1 MNPREIR
8 VCQRF
13 QAILS
18 KTDIETESCKLNA
31 EFEIINAKRE
41 SLGEAS
47 GDEGKGA
54 GSGDKK
60 GDSAGGAAAND
71 EAQPQQ
77 PAAPAGTLEEQ
88 LQQTNLWCGLRCPR
102 AGDAAGCVVG
112 GRAVLRAVLVEPV
125 SRILRGRDGLCRD
138 VSAVRWEDGGG
149 VDGERR
155 RVSSGGSSSHRHRGC
170 ATGPCTGGDPAE
182 RGCVPFQLAIW
193 LLQLP
198 EA

>member
-18 KTDIETESCKLNA
+18 KTDSETESCKLNA

-60 GDSAGGAAAND
+60 GDSVGGAAAND

-88 LQQTNLWCGLRCPR
+88 LQQTNLWCGLRCLR
-102 AGDAAGCVVG
+102 AGDAAGCCWW
-112 GRAVLRAVLVEPV
+112 ACHAL
-125 SRILRGRDGLCRD
+125 SIL
-138 VSAVRWEDGGG
+138 
-149 VDGERR
+149 
-155 RVSSGGSSSHRHRGC
+155 
-170 ATGPCTGGDPAE
+170 P
-182 RGCVPFQLAIW
+182 
-193 LLQLP
+193 
-198 EA
+198 